1 MLADIGIIFDVVIN
15 IGFVQ
20 FTTEN
25 IFVCIF
31 FFRNTAHNQNK
42 LDDMR

>member
-1 MLADIGIIFDVVIN
+1 MLGDIGIIFDVVIN

-25 IFVCIF
+25 MCAYF
-31 FFRNTAHNQNK
+31 FLEIQHPTRTHF
-42 LDDMR
+42 MI